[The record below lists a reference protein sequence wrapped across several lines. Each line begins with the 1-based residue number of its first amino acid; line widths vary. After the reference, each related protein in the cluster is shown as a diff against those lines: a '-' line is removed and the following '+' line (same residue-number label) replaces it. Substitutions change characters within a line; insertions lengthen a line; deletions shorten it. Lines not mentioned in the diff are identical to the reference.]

1 MVFWLFA
8 FLVIDAKE
16 QPARNQKDEI
26 QGDEEGQ
33 EIKQTQRKMRT
44 KMVNLITLIDFNFS
58 DFF

>member
-16 QPARNQKDEI
+16 HQKDEI

-33 EIKQTQRKMRT
+33 EIKQTQRKLRT
-44 KMVNLITLIDFNFS
+44 KMVSLITD
-58 DFF
+58 

>member
-44 KMVNLITLIDFNFS
+44 KMVNLITD
-58 DFF
+58 